1 MLLLNIKNK
10 TMDINLE
17 KIKGLKIL
25 LDSPLENDIE
35 LLSEYELLNIREKMV
50 IVCYIIDNHC
60 YLIDDKKKDFKNNVK
75 IIKFM
80 RNPVFKEAEKKFL
93 KIIKNNGLTSPISSD
108 LQKEYYEISD
118 ASEKLSLI
126 LTKRVKLKIN

>member
-1 MLLLNIKNK
+1 
-10 TMDINLE
+10 MDINLE